1 MPACKGEDGGLD
13 SREPQSELDE
23 CILGFGLW
31 VSCLMIEVRVFAYLF
46 WSFES
51 EERRIES
58 SSENQTS
65 L

>member
-1 MPACKGEDGGLD
+1 MPACKGEDGGLG

-31 VSCLMIEVRVFAYLF
+31 VSCLMTEVCVVVYLF

-58 SSENQTS
+58 SSENQRS